1 MKILITEKQLK
12 RIKGEM
18 EEALG
23 VPEGILD
30 AGEEIYDLIVQELD
44 DFNGDIEDLNDDG
57 LEFDKE
63 FTIGGHDFNKVKV
76 KFTFGLASVGQG
88 LKD

>member
-23 VPEGILD
+23 EVRRRR
-30 AGEEIYDLIVQELD
+30 IV
-44 DFNGDIEDLNDDG
+44 
-57 LEFDKE
+57 
-63 FTIGGHDFNKVKV
+63 
-76 KFTFGLASVGQG
+76 
-88 LKD
+88 